1 MVASGLVNI
10 MSHRNVARQH
20 KLHSRVR
27 PREDTDGVLRYVNAR
42 PAWMD
47 VTVVERSKKT
57 IENGVGVG
65 QSICSIVSASRILV
79 GYYLHLVFA
88 SRILVGYY

>member
-20 KLHSRVR
+20 KLHSRV
-27 PREDTDGVLRYVNAR
+27 R